1 MQTMVQENTVMAE
14 MEGVSLEH
22 RLLLLFARLDL
33 TPAHISLIRELM
45 ADEGLDWSVFVHNV
59 RWHRLGGLTYH
70 HLRSAG
76 LMDDVP
82 ASAHAQLKAEYVENT
97 VKNVYLRSELRKVLR
112 EFKIDGIPVI
122 VLKGSALLEQIYQN
136 VSIRTMSDLDLLV
149 PEELAD
155 KAQALVQTLGYTPA
169 GSEDTQKRTR
179 EEHRHLPS
187 LVDADGIAAVEIH
200 SHIVTRSSPLR
211 FSLSGFWARAE
222 RTTLVDEDVLTLT
235 PEDMLVHLAIHFF
248 LDRRFR
254 SYAALGQICDMAE
267 VVRAYQYNFDWDGLI
282 RRVTDDKVRGPVY
295 CGLSLA
301 REMLDAPVP
310 DEVLSALRPP
320 DYSEELAGRFARRRV
335 LDTRPVL
342 ASDLIAPISAYSL
355 PNLLKNLVTRLFPS
369 RTYMSENYRGS
380 GSGNMYSGY
389 MHRLKE
395 ATAVLGLYIKNPVDL
410 WQQFQI
416 DRWIHSMQNES
427 SSETRAES

>member
-1 MQTMVQENTVMAE
+1 
-14 MEGVSLEH
+14 MEGVSMEQ

-33 TPAHISLIRELM
+33 TEFHVSRILELVRDQ
-45 ADEGLDWSVFVHNV
+45 ALDWPKFVHNAH
-59 RWHRLGGLTYH
+59 WHRLGGLTYH
-70 HLRSAG
+70 HLRSIG
-76 LMDDVP
+76 LLSEIP
-82 ASAHAQLKAEYVENT
+82 ATAQRQLKSAYVENT
-97 VKNVYLRSELRKVLR
+97 VKNVYLRSQLRKVLR
-112 EFKIDGIPVI
+112 ELNSDGIPVI
-122 VLKGSALLEQIYQN
+122 ALKGAALLEQIYGN

-155 KAQALVQTLGYTPA
+155 RAQALVETLGYTPS
-169 GSEDTQKRTR
+169 GSEEAQRRTR

-222 RTTLVDEDVLTLT
+222 RTTLVDEEVLTLA

-267 VVRAYQYNFDWDGLI
+267 VTRAYQHELDWDILLRQSLGS
-282 RRVTDDKVRGPVY
+282 KVRGPVY

-301 REMLDAPVP
+301 REMLDAPIP
-310 DEVLSALRPP
+310 DNVLSALRPLE
-320 DYSEELAGRFARRRV
+320 YSQESARRFTRRRV

-342 ASDLIAPISAYSL
+342 VSDLIAPVATYSL
-355 PNLLKNLVTRLFPS
+355 PTLLKNMVTRLFPS
-369 RTYMSENYRGS
+369 RAYMSENYYDAGSRG
-380 GSGNMYSGY
+380 MYSSY
-389 MHRLKE
+389 FYRFKE
-395 ATAVLGLYIKNPVDL
+395 LMAVLVLYVKNPVEL

-427 SSETRAES
+427 SSES